1 MNMMANRFSVSPSLK
16 VGQETP
22 SDYEASKLQFFID
35 HQTKQVSGFGWL
47 NENKFCYGSYAGISN
62 RNDLILK

>member
-1 MNMMANRFSVSPSLK
+1 MMANRFSVAASIK
-16 VGQETP
+16 AQDTP
-22 SDYEASKLQFFID
+22 NDYESNKLQFFID

-47 NENKFCYGSYAGISN
+47 NENKFCYGTYSGITN